1 MYEFN
6 TSFII
11 TQKINSITFDL
22 AKSIPND
29 SKVCDTKF
37 KARITSNFEQL
48 KLDSLLND
56 LLNILI
62 SSMIKFKA
70 FDVLK
75 LSAKLLK
82 ILFSMSSIF

>member
-1 MYEFN
+1 M
-6 TSFII
+6 SP
-11 TQKINSITFDL
+11 ITFNP

-29 SKVCDTKF
+29 SIICDTKL

-48 KLDSLLND
+48 KLDSVFSD

-62 SSMIKFKA
+62 SSMSKFKA

-75 LSAKLLK
+75 LSAKLLR
-82 ILFSMSSIF
+82 ILLSISSIFYNG